1 MKGFDIKINTPLSA
15 RAVTVEGRIQGVGF
29 RPFLYRL
36 AKRLE
41 LTGWVKNCTE
51 GVRIYIEG
59 PENKVHLFIN
69 GITSD
74 APAAAKVHSVHVS
87 PAVPEFQP
95 RFSILPSESEE
106 TDAAISEVPPDIAV
120 CKECLSDMNSQG
132 SRFNYFFT
140 NCTNCGP
147 RFTIIKALPYDREST
162 TMAPFTMC
170 GNCLGEYREVTDR
183 RFHAQPVSCLKCG
196 PSYTFQSKDETI
208 TNDGLIL
215 QKIKEIIR
223 NSGICAIKG
232 LGGYHLVCDPFNTE
246 AVERLRKVKK
256 REGKPFAVMFPTV
269 KEIRNHVQVSE
280 TEEKALTSSAAP
292 IVLLKLRETAAVSP
306 AVYRNL
312 PSLGCILPYTPF
324 YHALFSITGL
334 KALVLTSGNIS
345 HQPLVTDNKEAL
357 SLFLESTDG
366 VVTYDREIH
375 NRCDDSVGRVSANMF
390 RLIRR
395 SRGWV
400 PESLLLKDNAEG
412 ILAVGAELKTC
423 FCIGKNYRAVLSQ
436 HIGDLKNP
444 ETVETFTSTVERFK
458 QLFRFSPSLV
468 VHDLHPDYASTRF
481 ARSLG
486 LPVLEVQHHHA
497 HIASCLTENKKDETV
512 IGFSYDGTGLGD
524 DGNIWGGEVLLCDLE
539 GYQRAYHLPYLPMP
553 GGDAAVAEPWRMA
566 LSVLYRT
573 YGKNLLQL
581 PLPFLK
587 VLEQNKIDIILKMIE
602 RKINTPL
609 TSSMGRLFDAVSAL
623 LGLCTKTSF
632 DAEAPMRLEA
642 VLKQGVT
649 TFYPVPVTK
658 TIDTSHLIKG
668 IVDDILQRISP
679 GEISAKFHNSIIHM
693 TGTIA
698 ELVRNRTGV
707 SLCAL
712 SGGVFMN
719 TYLLEGCTK
728 ILEQKGFSVLSHA
741 EIPCNDGGLALGQ
754 LAIGAK
760 KRKKGAASCV

>member
-1 MKGFDIKINTPLSA
+1 MKGFELKATAPLSA
-15 RAVTVEGRIQGVGF
+15 RVISVDGRIQGVGF

-36 AKRLE
+36 AEKYD
-41 LTGWVKNCTE
+41 LTGWVKNCTD

-59 PENKVHLFIN
+59 PENKVHMFIN
-69 GITSD
+69 GITLD

-87 PAVPEFQP
+87 PAVPEFQT

-106 TDAAISEVPPDIAV
+106 TDAAISEIPPDIAV
-120 CKECLSDMNSQG
+120 CKECLSDMNSHG
-132 SRFNYFFT
+132 SRLNYFFT

-162 TMAPFTMC
+162 TMVPFTMC
-170 GNCLGEYREVTDR
+170 GNCQKEYREVTDR

-215 QKIKEIIR
+215 QKIREIVV
-223 NSGICAIKG
+223 NGGICAIKG

-269 KEIRNHVQVSE
+269 EEIRNHVQVSE

-292 IVLLKLRETAAVSP
+292 IVLLKLRRGTSISSV
-306 AVYRNL
+306 VYRNL
-312 PSLGCILPYTPF
+312 PALGCILPYTPF

-345 HQPLVTDNKEAL
+345 HQTLVTDNREAL

-366 VVTYDREIH
+366 VVTYNREIH

-400 PESLLLKDNAEG
+400 PESLPLKDNAEG

-423 FCIGKNYRAVLSQ
+423 FCIGKNHRAILSQ

-497 HIASCLTENKKDETV
+497 HIASCLAENGKDETV
-512 IGFSYDGTGLGD
+512 IGFSYDGTGRGD

-566 LSVLYRT
+566 LSVLYRI
-573 YGKNLLQL
+573 YGKNLLQM
-581 PLPFLK
+581 PLPFLEA
-587 VLEQNKIDIILKMIE
+587 LDQNKIDIVLKMIE

-623 LGLCTKTSF
+623 LGLCTKASF

-649 TFYPVPVTK
+649 TFYPVPVTE
-658 TIDTSHLIKG
+658 TIDTSHLITG
-668 IVDDILQRISP
+668 IIDDILRNVTP
-679 GEISAKFHNSIIHM
+679 GEISAKFHNSIIHV

-698 ELVRNRTGV
+698 ERIRNRTGV
-707 SLCAL
+707 SVCAL

-719 TYLLEGCTK
+719 AYLLEGCTK

-741 EIPCNDGGLALGQ
+741 EIPCNDGGIALGQ

-760 KRKKGAASCV
+760 KREKGAASCV